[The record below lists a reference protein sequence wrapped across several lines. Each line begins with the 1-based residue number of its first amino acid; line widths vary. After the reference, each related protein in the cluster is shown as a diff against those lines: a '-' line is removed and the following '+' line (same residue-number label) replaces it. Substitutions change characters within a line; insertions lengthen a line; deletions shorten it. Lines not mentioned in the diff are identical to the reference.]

1 MPRICPEDTQSVSKD
16 PSRVSHV
23 HFIPVKKTQPESQ
36 IRDVIEQLFKGLQ
49 AELLLKMIAWSLQGL
64 RTEFLPP
71 GSDDEIV
78 ALEQEMNDASQNVRL
93 TIFFF
98 LLNLHMELK
107 DYLLEIDPHNTR
119 KLVRFMSDLRR
130 FEVVKFCSNETLS
143 VDEFVENVYQCYI
156 LA

>member
-1 MPRICPEDTQSVSKD
+1 MPIICTEHTQGVSSEH
-16 PSRVSHV
+16 SRVSPSRFV
-23 HFIPVKKTQPESQ
+23 PVKKAQQESQ

-49 AELLLKMIAWSLQGL
+49 AELLLKMIAWSFQGI

-78 ALEQEMNDASQNVRL
+78 ALEHEMHGASQNARL

-98 LLNLHMELK
+98 LLNMHMELK
-107 DYLLEIDPHNTR
+107 DYILEIDPHNSR

-130 FEVVKFCSNETLS
+130 FEVVRFCSNETLS
-143 VDEFVENVYQCYI
+143 VDEFVESVYQCYI